1 MEFLKKAELFFIQL
15 QYCLAIEPEPVL
27 QAEKGNYR
35 LMLKPDIFFK
45 LINDFHIEYPFI
57 SENKI
62 IELKAL
68 MNKEGINGNDAL
80 KVIENYKK
88 QYWFLDI
95 VIMFEPVTDK
105 LKRTLK
111 RIDVNISERDINI
124 ELINYQK
131 YLQGKRES
139 FYIQLIDEIQGL
151 PTQQAE
157 TKADKLNA
165 QLSKYGF
172 FELPKIK
179 QLSEQN
185 KQDLIDL
192 IIKNKMPYGIA
203 MFDFLGFCEYL
214 DREQGTKYKADNILS
229 RLFNEKAKD
238 GTSAKHYRR
247 SLIKFTTPRYKAG
260 EYKDIVQK
268 DYEELK

>member
-1 MEFLKKAELFFIQL
+1 MEYLKKVELFFIQL
-15 QYCLAIEPEPVL
+15 QYCLTIEPEPVL
-27 QAEKGNYR
+27 QAEKGVYS
-35 LMLKPDIFFK
+35 LSLEPDIFFK
-45 LINDFHIEYPFI
+45 LINDFQIDYPFI
-57 SENKI
+57 PENKI
-62 IELKAL
+62 IELKAI

-80 KVIENYKK
+80 RVIENYKK
-88 QYWFLDI
+88 QYWFLDS
-95 VIMFEPVTDK
+95 VIIFEPVTDK

-111 RIDVNISERDINI
+111 RIDINISEKEINI
-124 ELINYQK
+124 ELANYQK
-131 YLQGKRES
+131 YLQGKREN
-139 FYIQLIDEIQGL
+139 FYIQLINEIQGL
-151 PTQQAE
+151 TTQQAE
-157 TKADKLNA
+157 NKSDKLNT

-185 KQDLIDL
+185 KQNLIDL

-229 RLFNEKAKD
+229 KLFNEKAKD

-247 SLIKFTTPRYKAG
+247 SLIKSTSPRYKAG
-260 EYKDIVQK
+260 DYKDIVQK
-268 DYEELK
+268 DYKELK